1 MGNSIIYENEVGF
14 SPLTMQDLP
23 PGIVEQFANS
33 RIDSEYVSLLQ
44 WEEHCTE
51 CAMPACYKSCD
62 HYMPRKDGKCRR
74 FKNGFE
80 LYKFE
85 DNTVPTIARIE
96 FKKWGAL
103 MSTGPVGL
111 VDKATADQVKRKLEK
126 VAKIARGIP
135 DKRINI
141 LGRHGVSSRL
151 ATRYK
156 RYTIQKT
163 ISSHAVDIEPD
174 YFVIQLFNPTDKE
187 ADITFMIRTI
197 GESKGRFPYQKRLI
211 VAKGH
216 FQLSIPFDEIR
227 PFLDLKDDHY
237 FSFTPNNAD
246 SSDDSL
252 CLLFGQI
259 GFVKSKSQL
268 SEVNIK
274 MVKVVA
280 WDLDNTLWEGTLTET
295 EGGAVALKEN
305 VKRVIETLDRRGIV
319 NSVVSKN
326 DYDIA
331 MAKLKEFDLDNLIVF
346 PKISWL
352 PKSQA
357 ISELAKNFN
366 VGMDTIAFVDDSEFE
381 RTEVSHTL
389 PKVRVYDPLECDGLL
404 EKREFKPKLSSE
416 SSGRRKFYQTQQVRQ
431 SEQNHFSGNYLDF
444 VKSCEM
450 QVTISFIDAENVDR
464 ANELVQ
470 RTNQLNFSGNRYD
483 RENLLDFISNEK
495 IDAFGIECKDK
506 FGDYGT
512 VGFCMVDLDELNMI
526 DLMFSCR
533 VQSKRVEHA
542 FLHWLLT
549 HYKLLEYKDFSATYN
564 KTEKNTPS
572 GAVFKDMNFRQVD
585 VNGSKITYTYNLEN
599 QIESE
604 GVVMVN
610 DTL

>member
-14 SPLTMQDLP
+14 RPLTKQDLP
-23 PGIVEQFANS
+23 PGLLEQFANS
-33 RIDSEYVSLLQ
+33 RIDYEYVSLLQ

-62 HYMPRKDGKCRR
+62 YYMPRKDGKCRR

-80 LYKFE
+80 LYKPE
-85 DNTVPTIARIE
+85 DAAVPTIARIE

-103 MSTGPVGL
+103 MSIGSVGL
-111 VDKATADQVKRKLEK
+111 VDKGIAGQVKRRLDM
-126 VAKIARGIP
+126 VAKIARVIP

-156 RYTIQKT
+156 KYIIRNT
-163 ISSHAVDIEPD
+163 ISSHAIDVEPD

-187 ADITFMIRTI
+187 ADITFMIRAI
-197 GESKGRFPYQKRLI
+197 GVSKGRFPYQKRLI
-211 VAKGH
+211 AAKGH
-216 FQLSIPFDEIR
+216 FQLCIPFDEIR
-227 PFLDLKDDHY
+227 PFLDLRDDHY
-237 FSFTPNNAD
+237 VSITPNNAG
-246 SSDDSL
+246 SSGEPL
-252 CLLFGQI
+252 CLFFGQI
-259 GFVKSKSQL
+259 GFVKSKSEL
-268 SEVNIK
+268 SEVSIK

-295 EGGAVALKEN
+295 EGGAVVLKKN
-305 VKRVIETLDRRGIV
+305 VKRVMETLDRRGIV

-331 MAKLKEFDLDNLIVF
+331 MAKLKEFDLDDLIVF
-346 PKISWL
+346 PKINWL

-357 ISELAKNFN
+357 ISELAKDINI
-366 VGMDTIAFVDDSEFE
+366 GIDTIAFVDDSEFE
-381 RTEVSHTL
+381 RSEVSQTL
-389 PKVRVYDPLECDGLL
+389 PKVRVYDPLECDSLL
-404 EKREFKPKLSSE
+404 EKREFKPEVSSE
-416 SSGRRKFYQTQQVRQ
+416 SSGRRKFYQSQQVRQ
-431 SEQNHFSGNYLDF
+431 SEQNHFSGNYLEF
-444 VKSCEM
+444 VRSCEM
-450 QVTISFIDAENVDR
+450 QVTINFIDSENIDR

-483 RENLLDFISNEK
+483 QENLLNFISNET
-495 IDAFGIECKDK
+495 IDAFSIECKDK

-512 VGFCMVDLDELNMI
+512 VGLCMVDLDELNMI

-542 FLHWLLT
+542 FLHWLLQ
-549 HYKLLEYKDFSATYN
+549 HYKLLGYIEFSATYN

-572 GAVFKDMNFRQVD
+572 GTVFKDMNFRQVAVKD
-585 VNGSKITYTYNLEN
+585 SKITYTYNLEN
-599 QIESE
+599 QIENE
-604 GVVMVN
+604 GVVKVI